1 MTEQRT
7 VSPEEF
13 IQMSK
18 LESLATQNAQQALR
32 ISELEA
38 QVKYLNIRL
47 QEHEGTS
54 NAEEVAEAEDEEPL
68 MN

>member
-1 MTEQRT
+1 MTETRT

-47 QEHEGTS
+47 QEHEGKS
-54 NAEEVAEAEDEEPL
+54 DAEEVVEAEDEEPL